1 VWGPWLQFVASF
13 GYSCNDRCFVLRL
26 ANSPAKIVQDAKA
39 ILQLSDLAQVPDEID
54 TEEAAATLFDTLGLS
69 FALPLLS
76 LLPKEWR
83 RQKARPLDL
92 ACSKYAHALLAL
104 SSPLTAAGIW
114 TMLFKAKA
122 RYQHW
127 RRGLRRASQGM
138 CGF

>member
-1 VWGPWLQFVASF
+1 MLRREQPSKGRA
-13 GYSCNDRCFVLRL
+13 RCKTILR
-26 ANSPAKIVQDAKA
+26 
-39 ILQLSDLAQVPDEID
+39 LSDLAQVPEEID
-54 TEEAAATLFDTLGLS
+54 TEEAAATLFDALGLS

-122 RYQHW
+122 RYQGGPH
-127 RRGLRRASQGM
+127 RECVVLMGACD
-138 CGF
+138 CGSSINISFAVWI